1 MQLSQVAAALKQVN
15 GPATTHA
22 FLFYGPPKSGKTEL
36 VATMANAPEIDRVFW
51 FDLENGADTLI
62 RMNNEGK
69 LSDAAMEKITYIKIP
84 DTREDPIGCETM
96 LKAIASKGACKIC
109 EDHGRVN
116 CPACVKAKAPMIDF
130 DYSKLTKRD
139 ALVIDSMSQ
148 VGTSAQNMATKGK
161 AIEYK
166 LQLDDY
172 GAMGK
177 WLGDI
182 CTVIQ
187 AAQYCHIFCITHVQ
201 IMEDEVGKDI
211 YYPLCGS
218 KNFSANVAKY
228 FGTVVFVTKKLKKHR
243 AESSTLSSMNT
254 LAGSRLGLVLEN
266 SNMLL
271 DVALREVG
279 FLGKDGAS
287 VPPELV
293 GDQPTAV
300 VETATVEASEPKPS
314 RFGTRK

>member
-36 VATMANAPEIDRVFW
+36 VATVANAPELDRIFW
-51 FDLENGADTLI
+51 FDLENGAGTLL
-62 RMNNEGK
+62 RMHNEGK

-96 LKAIASKGACKIC
+96 LKAIASKGGCKIC
-109 EDHGRVN
+109 EEHGRVN
-116 CPACVKAKAPMIDF
+116 CPACVSKKAPMIDF
-130 DYSKLTKRD
+130 DYSKLTRRD
-139 ALVIDSMSQ
+139 AIVIDSLSQ

-161 AIEYK
+161 PVEYK
-166 LQLDDY
+166 LLLDDY

-266 SNMLL
+266 SEMLL

-279 FLGKDGAS
+279 FLGKDGAQ
-287 VPPELV
+287 VPDDTKAEPA
-293 GDQPTAV
+293 AV
-300 VETATVEASEPKPS
+300 KEESTKVEAPVAKPS
-314 RFGTRK
+314 RFGSK